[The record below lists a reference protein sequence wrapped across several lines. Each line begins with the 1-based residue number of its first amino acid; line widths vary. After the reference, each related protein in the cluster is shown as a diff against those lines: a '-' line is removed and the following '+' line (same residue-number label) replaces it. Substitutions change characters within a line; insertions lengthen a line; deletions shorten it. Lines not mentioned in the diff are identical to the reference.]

1 MDISPFV
8 PSFMWSQTFAFFFF
22 FEFGVIMNE
31 AALNPA
37 KST

>member
-8 PSFMWSQTFAFFFF
+8 PSFLWSQTFAFFF